1 MALSQSDEMKLL
13 QVRQAVADKI
23 VKRFAAERIVY
34 LILTTLSC
42 LGLFYLIYYYILHG
56 KLDTESALSF
66 FGPTGIIGVSIAGV
80 FRMFD
85 KVITKVFPD

>member
-1 MALSQSDEMKLL
+1 MALTQIEEIKLL
-13 QVRQAVADKI
+13 QARQSTADKI
-23 VKRFAAERIVY
+23 VRRFAAERIVY

-85 KVITKVFPD
+85 KVISKVFPD

>member
-66 FGPTGIIGVSIAGV
+66 FGPTGIIGVAIAGV

-85 KVITKVFPD
+85 KLITKVFPD

>member
-1 MALSQSDEMKLL
+1 MALSQTDKLEL
-13 QVRQAVADKI
+13 LKARQSTADKI

-42 LGLFYLIYYYILHG
+42 LGLIYLIYYYILHG

-66 FGPTGIIGVSIAGV
+66 FGPTGIIGISIAGV

-85 KVITKVFPD
+85 KVISKVFPD